1 MWNIIVDRVRKGD
14 EPAKAFLVDLL
25 NRVATPGLTA
35 TDLETMEKIVK
46 EAIVEAAEAAQY
58 WESRRF
64 I

>member
-1 MWNIIVDRVRKGD
+1 MWSIIVNRVRKGD
-14 EPAKAFLVDLL
+14 ESAKAFLVDLL

-35 TDLETMEKIVK
+35 SDLEAMEKIVTA
-46 EAIVEAAEAAQY
+46 AIVEAAEAAQY